1 MARAGVI
8 NSLLKMTF
16 SPVGPTLPADILPC
30 RSYITGWTF
39 SPVVS
44 RFPQILRRFSPVVSI
59 TVLDSPLS
67 FRDSRVEIPA
77 SIPDSRF
84 EIPVNFRFP
93 LRFPCTFSP
102 VVSITGFWTILVCL
116 CPWLLIKNQGFW
128 AILIGHCP
136 SVLVKNQGFWAFL
149 VGYCPW
155 FLVKKNKDFEW
166 FW

>member
-1 MARAGVI
+1 MGSVSFQFLLKTLSTLSSYPGVI
-8 NSLLKMTF
+8 NSLLKVTF

-93 LRFPCTFSP
+93 LRFPSTFSP
-102 VVSITGFWTILVCL
+102 VVSITGH
-116 CPWLLIKNQGFW
+116 CPWL
-128 AILIGHCP
+128 
-136 SVLVKNQGFWAFL
+136 LVKNQGFWAFL
-149 VGYCPW
+149 VGHCLW
-155 FLVKKNKDFEW
+155 LLVKTNYFER
-166 FW
+166 FR